1 MGNIP
6 ANQGNDFNI
15 PDTAEFPWGCQEK
28 LKGRMPVEFLGSTV
42 GGWGFN
48 QEVLDGYGTWNG
60 EPPEWEGISP
70 ATAHNTP
77 PSQLVTK
84 PFFKKS
90 PAELFSTNSTTA
102 QNFAQQHYYDLLAR
116 VIPARTFG
124 IGANP
129 IGSDV
134 TGFEESTDMQSLK
147 TGWTTSRGT
156 DTRWRHSD
164 CRDMAYVYTHRLFEE
179 IINLGELK

>member
-6 ANQGNDFNI
+6 HNRGNNFSAFDAK
-15 PDTAEFPWGCQEK
+15 DFPWGCQEK
-28 LKGRMPVEFLGSTV
+28 QKGRMPVELLGSTV

-60 EPPEWEGISP
+60 DPPEWEGISP

-90 PAELFSTNSTTA
+90 PADLFSTNATTA

-116 VIPARTFG
+116 AIPARTFG
-124 IGANP
+124 VGANAM
-129 IGSDV
+129 GGV
-134 TGFEESTDMQSLK
+134 FEQSIDMQSLQ
-147 TGWTTSRGT
+147 TGWTTSRDD

-164 CRDMAYVYTHRLFEE
+164 CQDMAYVFTHQLFTE
-179 IINLGELK
+179 IVNLGELK